1 MCNGLLQAVELVHKF
16 EEEPLAV
23 ALHPSGLYA
32 LIAFAERAKLCAILM
47 GTLFTTHTFHVAH
60 SHITAVVIGEQ

>member
-1 MCNGLLQAVELVHKF
+1 MHTTDCVMVGIVVTVNCQTVVLQAVELVHKF

-47 GTLFTTHTFHVAH
+47 GT
-60 SHITAVVIGEQ
+60 